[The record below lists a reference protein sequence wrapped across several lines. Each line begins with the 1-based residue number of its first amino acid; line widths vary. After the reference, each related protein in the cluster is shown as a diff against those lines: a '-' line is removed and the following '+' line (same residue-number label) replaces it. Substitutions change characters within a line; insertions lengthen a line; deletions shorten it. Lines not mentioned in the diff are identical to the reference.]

1 MLGAMDVVWM
11 MLALCVCAGLLYL
24 SYRIEPHFVSKD
36 GQRFMATMQTLGQ
49 HDVPTSRI
57 REVRGRFL
65 DEGTIR
71 LDQKQGMRRTSEAW
85 HVVGRSPIQAKG
97 KVIFTV
103 VQGGDA
109 PSAAGNDAAQGAT
122 RRAAL
127 RLPAS
132 STLVARLDELAAAA
146 APSPN

>member
-1 MLGAMDVVWM
+1 MDFVWVI
-11 MLALCVCAGLLYL
+11 LAAAACAGLLYL

-36 GQRFMATMQTLGQ
+36 GKRFMATMQTLGQ
-49 HDVPTSRI
+49 HDVPDSRI

-65 DEGTIR
+65 DDGLIR
-71 LDQKQGMRRTSEAW
+71 FDQKQSVRRTSTNWRVLE
-85 HVVGRSPIQAKG
+85 RSPLQAKG

-103 VQGGDA
+103 AQVSGPDNDLERG
-109 PSAAGNDAAQGAT
+109 AASGPA

-132 STLVARLDELAAAA
+132 STLIAQLDELAAAG
-146 APSPN
+146 PEPNS

>member
-1 MLGAMDVVWM
+1 MDFVWVI
-11 MLALCVCAGLLYL
+11 LAAAACAGLLYL

-36 GQRFMATMQTLGQ
+36 GQRFMATVQTLGQ
-49 HDVPTSRI
+49 HDVPDSRI

-65 DEGTIR
+65 DDGLIR
-71 LDQKQGMRRTSEAW
+71 FDQKQSVRRTSTNW
-85 HVVGRSPIQAKG
+85 RVVERSPLQAKG

-103 VQGGDA
+103 
-109 PSAAGNDAAQGAT
+109 AQENGPASGPA

-132 STLVARLDELAAAA
+132 STLITRLDELAATHSE
-146 APSPN
+146 PSS

>member
-1 MLGAMDVVWM
+1 MDFVWLI
-11 MLALCVCAGLLYL
+11 LAAAACAGLLYL

-49 HDVPTSRI
+49 HDVPDSRI

-65 DEGTIR
+65 DDGLIR
-71 LDQKQGMRRTSEAW
+71 FDQKHNVRRTSTNW
-85 HVVGRSPIQAKG
+85 RVVERSPLQAKG

-103 VQGGDA
+103 AQV
-109 PSAAGNDAAQGAT
+109 SAAVSGPENRSAA
-122 RRAAL
+122 RAAL

-132 STLVARLDELAAAA
+132 STLIERLDQLVAAHLAPPA
-146 APSPN
+146 